1 MFRTFAMVSIAVICM
16 APGALID
23 AAMAIEAAQG
33 DSTAV
38 ESHAGNTQSAP
49 MAEPRSQG
57 TWDAGC
63 VGFHGTGS
71 GHLVNGRCAAR

>member
-1 MFRTFAMVSIAVICM
+1 MLRTFTMVSIAVICM

-23 AAMAIEAAQG
+23 AAMAIEAGQG
-33 DSTAV
+33 VGTVV
-38 ESHAGNTQSAP
+38 ESHAGTAQSAP
-49 MAEPRSQG
+49 MADSRGQG

-71 GHLVNGRCAAR
+71 GYIVNGRCATR

>member
-1 MFRTFAMVSIAVICM
+1 MMVSTAVICM

-23 AAMAIEAAQG
+23 VAMAVEAAQG
-33 DSTAV
+33 DGTAV
-38 ESHAGNTQSAP
+38 ESRAGTTQSAP
-49 MAEPRSQG
+49 RAEPRGQG

-71 GHLVNGRCAAR
+71 GQLVNGRCAAR